1 MNPGRP
7 GYAPRPTAGPAV
19 RAFPPLEVH
28 DGHDSLR
35 RTLGAFRLEQAL
47 ARGGE
52 DLAGSLQGAAAFL
65 HSAVEAMA
73 RPEEER
79 FPAGSAQREATE
91 FEHAFLRMELE
102 AMSGEIRELAEARA
116 GGSAPR
122 ERAVRARLLRRV
134 HRMEAILELHA
145 GAVRE
150 REDLPA

>member
-7 GYAPRPTAGPAV
+7 GDSTRQAAGRAGG
-19 RAFPPLEVH
+19 AFPPLEIH
-28 DGHDSLR
+28 DGHESLR

-52 DLAGSLQGAAAFL
+52 DLAGSLRGAASFL
-65 HSAVEAMA
+65 HSAIEAMA

-79 FPAGSAQREATE
+79 FPPGSAEREATE
-91 FEHAFLRMELE
+91 FEHAFLRMELD

-116 GGSAPR
+116 AGSAPR
-122 ERAVRARLLRRV
+122 ERAARARLLRRV

-150 REDLPA
+150 REEFPA